1 MVDLDLLRLRLDSH
15 EPAVVEAPKKAAV
28 AAVVT
33 PQLDILFIRRAEHPD
48 DPWSGHMA
56 FPGGR
61 LDPGDPTLL
70 DTAKRETRE
79 ELGLELSD
87 AQLLGRLDDLATHR
101 TGLMVRPFVFA
112 IDRPPPKLRENYE
125 VAETLWAPLIPL
137 MQGERDAEYPY
148 VHDGRQLRFPAYDV
162 DGRIVWG
169 LTYRMLQSLFGLL
182 RQR

>member
-1 MVDLDLLRLRLDSH
+1 MDLDLLRRRLDSR

-61 LDPGDPTLL
+61 FEPSDDTLL
-70 DTAKRETRE
+70 TTAMRETRE
-79 ELGLELSD
+79 ELGLDLGH
-87 AQLLGRLDDLATHR
+87 ARLLGRLDDLATHR

-112 IDRPPPKLRENYE
+112 IDTPPPLRENYE
-125 VAETLWAPLIPL
+125 VAETLWTPMIPL
-137 MQGERDAEYPY
+137 MAGERDAEYPY
-148 VHDGRQLRFPAYDV
+148 EHDGRRLKFPAYDV

-169 LTYRMLQSLFGLL
+169 LTYRMLRSLFGLL
-182 RQR
+182 GA